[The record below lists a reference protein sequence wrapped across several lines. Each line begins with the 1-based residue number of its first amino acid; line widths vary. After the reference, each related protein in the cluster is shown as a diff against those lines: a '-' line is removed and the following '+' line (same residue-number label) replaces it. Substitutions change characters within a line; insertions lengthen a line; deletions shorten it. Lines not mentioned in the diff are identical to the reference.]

1 MVLESYMKLCVTE
14 QDFGGGKYLHQK
26 LAKWTK
32 NGPKT
37 GVFEFIEKF
46 GH

>member
-1 MVLESYMKLCVTE
+1 MVLETYMKLCVAET
-14 QDFGGGKYLHQK
+14 DFLKKVFLPQN
-26 LAKWTK
+26 WE

-46 GH
+46 GD